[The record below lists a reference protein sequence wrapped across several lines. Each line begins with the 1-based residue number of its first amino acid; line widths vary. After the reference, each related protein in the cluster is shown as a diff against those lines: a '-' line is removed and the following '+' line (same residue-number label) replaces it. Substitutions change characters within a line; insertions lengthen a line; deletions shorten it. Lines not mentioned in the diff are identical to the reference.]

1 MTTPTSR
8 APRPTLAE
16 HPAFMV
22 MLLVAIERF
31 HCTLGEVKEDYW
43 LNRAWRAL
51 TADPAL
57 AARVVRVATGSVLIC
72 GEAFGAAPEE
82 PRERARW
89 RMQVQQR
96 LMADTGRTADEL
108 GMAIVY
114 AAAPVTIAEGLMRSL
129 LAQVVE
135 TDPRFEG
142 MGRYAGDLE
151 PVVVPVAQAAVV
163 VAAA

>member
-1 MTTPTSR
+1 MTDIICG
-8 APRPTLAE
+8 APRPCLNE
-16 HPAFMV
+16 HPGFMV

-51 TADPAL
+51 TGDPHL
-57 AARVVRVATGSVLIC
+57 AGRVARVATGSVLVC
-72 GEAFGAAPEE
+72 GEGFAAAPDA
-82 PRERARW
+82 RDERAMW
-89 RMQVQQR
+89 RMRVQQR
-96 LMADTGRTADEL
+96 LLADTGRTAEEL

-114 AAAPVTIAEGLMRSL
+114 ATAPVTVAEGLMRSL

-142 MGRYAGDLE
+142 LGRYAGDLE
-151 PVVVPVAQAAVV
+151 PVVVPVAQAAEA

>member
-22 MLLVAIERF
+22 MLLVCIERF

-51 TADPAL
+51 SGDPAL
-57 AARVVRVATGSVLIC
+57 RGRVARVATGSVLIC
-72 GEAFGAAPEE
+72 GADLGVAPES
-82 PRERARW
+82 RRQRATW
-89 RMQVQQR
+89 RMRVQQR
-96 LMADTGRTADEL
+96 LLADTGRTADEL
-108 GMAIVY
+108 GMAIVF
-114 AAAPVTIAEGLMRSL
+114 AAAPVTVAEGLMRSL

>member
-1 MTTPTSR
+1 MTHIASQ
-8 APRPTLAE
+8 APRPSLAE
-16 HPAFMV
+16 HPGFMV

-51 TADPAL
+51 TGDPVL
-57 AARVVRVATGSVLIC
+57 RGRVARVATGSVVIC
-72 GEAFGAAPEE
+72 GEGFGPAPGDA
-82 PRERARW
+82 RERATW
-89 RMQVQQR
+89 RMRVQQR
-96 LMADTGRTADEL
+96 LLADTGRTADEL

-114 AAAPVTIAEGLMRSL
+114 ATAPVAVAEGLMRSL

-135 TDPRFEG
+135 TDPRFDG

-151 PVVVPVAQAAVV
+151 PVVVPVAQAVEA

>member
-1 MTTPTSR
+1 MTHVASQ
-8 APRPTLAE
+8 APRPALAE
-16 HPAFMV
+16 HPGFLV

-51 TADPAL
+51 TGDPAL
-57 AARVVRVATGSVLIC
+57 RGRVARVATGSVVIC
-72 GEAFGAAPEE
+72 GEGFGASPEDR
-82 PRERARW
+82 RERATW
-89 RMQVQQR
+89 RMRVQQR
-96 LMADTGRTADEL
+96 LLADTGRTAEEL

-114 AAAPVTIAEGLMRSL
+114 ATAPITVAEGLMRSL

-142 MGRYAGDLE
+142 MGRYAGDLM
-151 PVVVPVAQAAVV
+151 PVAVPVAQAAEAI
-163 VAAA
+163 AAA